1 MGEKIMENELISTP
15 PWGRWIVLLDEVD
28 FKVKRIDV
36 LPNKRLS
43 YQKHF
48 KREEH
53 WEVVRGKGRVTIDGN
68 YFELNPGDCITIKK
82 ESLHR
87 IENIG
92 HELLVFIEVQRG
104 EYFGEDD
111 IIRVEDDYG
120 RKS

>member
-1 MGEKIMENELISTP
+1 VEKDLMGTP
-15 PWGRWIVLLDEVD
+15 PWGKWLVLMDEED

-36 LPNKRLS
+36 SPGKRLS

-53 WEVVRGKGRVTIDGN
+53 WEIVRGKGRATIDGKD
-68 YFELNPGDCITIKK
+68 FALKSGDCINIKK

-92 HELLVFIEVQRG
+92 HEALVFIEVQRG

-111 IIRVEDDYG
+111 IVRVEDDFG
-120 RKS
+120 RASNDAHS

>member
-1 MGEKIMENELISTP
+1 LKNELMSTP
-15 PWGRWIVLLDEVD
+15 PWGKWLVLSDEED

-36 LPNKRLS
+36 LSGKRLS

-48 KREEH
+48 RREEH
-53 WEVVRGKGRVTIDGN
+53 WEVVRGTGKVTVDGKD
-68 YFELNPGDCITIKK
+68 FILKPGDCINIKK

-87 IENIG
+87 VENVG
-92 HELLVFIEVQRG
+92 EDTLVIIEVQRG

-120 RKS
+120 RK

>member
-1 MGEKIMENELISTP
+1 MDNERVSTP
-15 PWGRWIVLLDEVD
+15 PWGRWVVLLDEED

-36 LPNKRLS
+36 LPGKRLS

-48 KREEH
+48 RREEH
-53 WEVVRGKGRVTIDGN
+53 WEVVRGTGRVTMDGTDTVL
-68 YFELNPGDCITIKK
+68 EPGDCITIRR
-82 ESLHR
+82 EALHR
-87 IENIG
+87 ITNIG